1 MAHAFEI
8 DGQDHEGAPRSAC
21 EVALSRSAIGY
32 RLHRDGRQVPFT
44 IRPDP
49 HEGWIV
55 EMAGRRRRVVVA
67 TDGDDVHLHLDGE
80 TYRLRHRHPLD
91 RLAAQRADEADRR
104 IVAPMP
110 GAVVALHASR
120 GDVCQRGQQ
129 LMVMESMKMETAIV
143 APRDG
148 VIAEVH
154 VLAGQTFE
162 RGAVLLTLEAQGG
175 A

>member
-1 MAHAFEI
+1 
-8 DGQDHEGAPRSAC
+8 
-21 EVALSRSAIGY
+21 
-32 RLHRDGRQVPFT
+32 
-44 IRPDP
+44 
-49 HEGWIV
+49 
-55 EMAGRRRRVVVA
+55 
-67 TDGDDVHLHLDGE
+67 
-80 TYRLRHRHPLD
+80 LRHRHPLD

-162 RGAVLLTLEAQGG
+162 RGAILLTLEAQEG

>member
-8 DGQDHEGAPRSAC
+8 DGQEHS
-21 EVALSRSAIGY
+21 VALSRSATGY
-32 RLHRDGRQVPFT
+32 RLHRDGKEVAFT
-44 IRPDP
+44 LRPDP
-49 HEGWIV
+49 HEGWVI
-55 EMAGRRRRVVVA
+55 EIAGRRRRVVVA
-67 TDGDDVHLHLDGE
+67 TDGDDVHLHVDGE

-104 IVAPMP
+104 VVAPMP
-110 GAVVALHASR
+110 GAVVALFAAP
-120 GDVCQRGQQ
+120 GAACLRGQQ

-154 VLAGQTFE
+154 VLAGQAFE
-162 RGAVLLTLEAQGG
+162 RGALLITLLAKEEA
-175 A
+175 